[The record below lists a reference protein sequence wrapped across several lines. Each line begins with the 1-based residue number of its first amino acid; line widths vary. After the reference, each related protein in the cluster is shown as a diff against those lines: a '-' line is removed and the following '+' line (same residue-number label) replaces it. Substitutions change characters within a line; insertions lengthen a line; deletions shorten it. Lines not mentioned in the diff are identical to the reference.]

1 MAFKPCYDRSASA
14 LLLLLCKTAPQEMS
28 LTTASRGGRSFRL
41 SGKVREA
48 RPPQGLAVSPL
59 PLSTARMSRGSL
71 RIGAAVVGVPEHPHA
86 IHDRRISKSGFWL
99 VIMSTMT
106 LGPVKVL

>member
-1 MAFKPCYDRSASA
+1 
-14 LLLLLCKTAPQEMS
+14 
-28 LTTASRGGRSFRL
+28 
-41 SGKVREA
+41 
-48 RPPQGLAVSPL
+48 
-59 PLSTARMSRGSL
+59 MSRGSL

-86 IHDRRISKSGFWL
+86 IHDRRISKSGSWL